1 MPFYMRELS
10 VVVGYSGQRR
20 RSRRRGPDGQEM
32 RNLSKQQMV
41 EVAGPHWSDD
51 ESDIPPSKRA
61 RDTGYASDHT
71 VVTEYEDMWGQARA
85 PHAILT
91 PPSMVSIWQYYS
103 VFGIYINQSLQT
115 LYIVYI
121 TIQCYIPHSI
131 YSRC

>member
-1 MPFYMRELS
+1 MRELI
-10 VVVGYSGQRR
+10 VVFAYSGQRR

-32 RNLSKQQMV
+32 RNMSKQQMV

-51 ESDIPPSKRA
+51 ESDMPPSKRA

-91 PPSMVSIWQYYS
+91 PPSMVSTTLDFLILTKIFLS
-103 VFGIYINQSLQT
+103 FLCFNTYILSEIK
-115 LYIVYI
+115 Y
-121 TIQCYIPHSI
+121 
-131 YSRC
+131 

>member
-1 MPFYMRELS
+1 MIFFMRELI
-10 VVVGYSGQRR
+10 VVIAYSGQRR

-51 ESDIPPSKRA
+51 ESDMPPSKRA

-91 PPSMVSIWQYYS
+91 PPSMVST
-103 VFGIYINQSLQT
+103 T
-115 LYIVYI
+115 LDFLILTKI
-121 TIQCYIPHSI
+121 FLSFLCFNT
-131 YSRC
+131 

>member
-1 MPFYMRELS
+1 MPFFMRELS
-10 VVVGYSGQRR
+10 VVVAYSGQRR

-51 ESDIPPSKRA
+51 ESDMPPSKRA

-91 PPSMVSIWQYYS
+91 PPSMVSTTLYHTRAIPIYL
-103 VFGIYINQSLQT
+103 VFEYLDFVRNKSFCIYIK
-115 LYIVYI
+115 
-121 TIQCYIPHSI
+121 
-131 YSRC
+131 